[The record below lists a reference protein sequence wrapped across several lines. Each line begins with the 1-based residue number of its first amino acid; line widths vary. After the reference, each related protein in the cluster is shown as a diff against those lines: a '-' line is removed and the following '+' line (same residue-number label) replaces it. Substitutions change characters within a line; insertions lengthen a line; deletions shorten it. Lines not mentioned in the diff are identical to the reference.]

1 MWLNILLII
10 LLIIQLI
17 KAYDQILINNIPNIS
32 HNSENS
38 YFSKEYLNDNNLD
51 TIYNSG
57 IELIGIYCG
66 SISSN

>member
-17 KAYDQILINNIPNIS
+17 KAYDQILINNILNIS

-57 IELIGIYCG
+57 TILSNTTLSIEY
-66 SISSN
+66 N